1 MIRIDS
7 DTHFTPLDA
16 FDDLDPKYAEIGP
29 HFVKLPTGNYRVVYK
44 AREPFVPSHI
54 KPLRENGHPP
64 SVFDAAPR
72 IDAMAQDGLDRQ
84 VLIVCRGSIATSR
97 LKSGAG
103 N

>member
-1 MIRIDS
+1 VPNDQNRF

-54 KPLRENGHPP
+54 KPLRETAIPLQF
-64 SVFDAAPR
+64 STR
-72 IDAMAQDGLDRQ
+72 LQ
-84 VLIVCRGSIATSR
+84 GSMPWRKTASTG
-97 LKSGAG
+97 KC
-103 N
+103 

>member
-29 HFVKLPTGNYRVVYK
+29 HFVKLPTGNYSGVYK

-64 SVFDAAPR
+64 SFFDAVPR
-72 IDAMAQDGLDRQ
+72 IDAMATNGFVRQGLTPKNAPFYSDCDGQMLAR
-84 VLIVCRGSIATSR
+84 
-97 LKSGAG
+97 
-103 N
+103 